1 MKDGKMQSKGGEING
16 EGEEAGE
23 REERERKKVISLS
36 TAHIAANIKDIKSAN
51 SDTKINSIILNN

>member
-1 MKDGKMQSKGGEING
+1 M
-16 EGEEAGE
+16 E
-23 REERERKKVISLS
+23 RERKRERERRERKKVISLS